1 MHGSP
6 PIRRKRWIASQVLL
20 AAVLTALADVGG
32 GRQAIGWR
40 ARLST
45 PGRQRGR
52 RRGEP
57 SPAGDAPPPAWL
69 FLRPTQGNGDRRLA
83 GARAFAGGQVRRTG
97 PGWRG
102 RRRGS
107 AIRRRGC
114 RAVGCG
120 CQRCTTDQKSWNTE
134 PCSRQIS
141 PAVADLYQ
149 GLTGAQQLQ
158 RRRQSHRQHRLEA
171 GIRCVA
177 ASQPYH
183 LGRCSLPDH
192 HSTKS
197 LSLVM
202 TIAPALLA
210 AAKISWSV
218 ASRIPMARNG
228 TACTEKR
235 SVIQVATNGHSW
247 ASSQRI
253 MPRGAGGPSSG
264 RHSAARRECR
274 QVAGPADLPAR
285 LPC

>member
-6 PIRRKRWIASQVLL
+6 PRPRKRWIATQLLL
-20 AAVLTALADVGG
+20 AAGPVALADVGG

-69 FLRPTQGNGDRRLA
+69 SLRPTQGNGDRRLA

-192 HSTKS
+192 QFYEVAILGHDDRTGASGGGKD
-197 LSLVM
+197 LVVCG
-202 TIAPALLA
+202 IAHTDGPQRHR
-210 AAKISWSV
+210 V
-218 ASRIPMARNG
+218 YRE
-228 TACTEKR
+228 TV
-235 SVIQVATNGHSW
+235 VIQVATNGDSW